1 MVARTELDAQILLGE
16 LESILQYRLKRR
28 DKERILDAYEFARF
42 HHQEQMRD
50 SGEPFISH
58 PVEVS
63 KILAQLS
70 ADTDT
75 IVAGFLHDI
84 VEDCNVPLSEIT
96 EKFGETVSLIV
107 DGVTKISNLKLNEK
121 LDSKI
126 VKSRMKVETLRKMLL
141 ALSKDPRIIIVK
153 LADRLHNMR
162 TLEFVKSPEKRE
174 DKARETIQIYAPI
187 AHRIGIH
194 KIQAEL
200 EDLSFKYEYPEEFR
214 ELKMKVNKK
223 LKERQD
229 IMDEYKNIVL
239 RELRKNRIAAIIEGR
254 VKHLYSIWQKMI
266 KKDRPFDEIF
276 DLIALRIITGD
287 EVNCYK
293 VLGVVHSLW
302 PPMPGRFKDYIAAPK
317 SNGYKSLH
325 TTLITHRGEPLE
337 IQIRSERMHKEAEY
351 GVASHWIYKEGID
364 VKDRAWF
371 SQLVDWQKDFIESFK
386 DMESIS
392 RELEVEEVYVFT
404 PKGEVVHLPKG
415 STPIDFA
422 YAIHTEIGHHYA
434 GAKVNDKLVPVNYEL
449 QLGDRVEVMVN
460 KASEGP
466 SLDWLKYV
474 KANSTKAKIKRFFK
488 NEYSAKLIERGK
500 EIFRKISKRL
510 AVSMDDLLEGEEVK
524 NLMVRFAA
532 HNENDL
538 FSKLGDGSITMGE
551 VLSALV
557 PKEEVEVLPEETE
570 LVKQKQAKG
579 NEVVV
584 GGETGIAVYFAKCC
598 TPLPGDDIVAVM
610 SSRGISIHNRG
621 CRNVKG
627 ISQDK
632 LVEAH
637 WSMITGEKF
646 SAWIVVEFDSSDKAM
661 ANRFLERLE
670 SKSAKVK
677 KYSVETGKWGYDTL
691 MANILVKDVAQLTS
705 VMENLRGMKGVQNV
719 KRIGGVM

>member
-1 MVARTELDAQILLGE
+1 
-16 LESILQYRLKRR
+16 
-28 DKERILDAYEFARF
+28 
-42 HHQEQMRD
+42 
-50 SGEPFISH
+50 
-58 PVEVS
+58 
-63 KILAQLS
+63 
-70 ADTDT
+70 
-75 IVAGFLHDI
+75 
-84 VEDCNVPLSEIT
+84 SEIT

-162 TLEFVKSPEKRE
+162 TLEFLKSSEKRE

-214 ELKMKVNKK
+214 ELKAKVNKK
-223 LKERQD
+223 LKERQE

-266 KKDRPFDEIF
+266 KKDRSFDEIF
-276 DLIALRIITGD
+276 DLIALRIVTGD

-293 VLGVVHSLW
+293 VLGAVHSLW

-351 GVASHWIYKEGID
+351 GVASHWVYKEGID

-434 GAKVNDKLVPVNYEL
+434 GAKVNDRLVPVNYEL
-449 QLGDRVEVMVN
+449 QLGDRVEVVVN

-474 KANSTKAKIKRFFK
+474 RANSTKAKIKRFFK
-488 NEYSAKLIERGK
+488 NEYSVKLIERGK

-510 AVSMDDLLEGEEVK
+510 AVSIDDLIEGEEVK

-621 CRNVKG
+621 YRNVKG

-632 LVEAH
+632 LVKAH
-637 WSMITGEKF
+637 WTMITGEKF

>member
-1 MVARTELDAQILLGE
+1 
-16 LESILQYRLKRR
+16 
-28 DKERILDAYEFARF
+28 
-42 HHQEQMRD
+42 
-50 SGEPFISH
+50 
-58 PVEVS
+58 
-63 KILAQLS
+63 
-70 ADTDT
+70 
-75 IVAGFLHDI
+75 
-84 VEDCNVPLSEIT
+84 
-96 EKFGETVSLIV
+96 
-107 DGVTKISNLKLNEK
+107 
-121 LDSKI
+121 
-126 VKSRMKVETLRKMLL
+126 
-141 ALSKDPRIIIVK
+141 
-153 LADRLHNMR
+153 
-162 TLEFVKSPEKRE
+162 
-174 DKARETIQIYAPI
+174 
-187 AHRIGIH
+187 
-194 KIQAEL
+194 
-200 EDLSFKYEYPEEFR
+200 
-214 ELKMKVNKK
+214 
-223 LKERQD
+223 
-229 IMDEYKNIVL
+229 
-239 RELRKNRIAAIIEGR
+239 
-254 VKHLYSIWQKMI
+254 
-266 KKDRPFDEIF
+266 
-276 DLIALRIITGD
+276 
-287 EVNCYK
+287 
-293 VLGVVHSLW
+293 
-302 PPMPGRFKDYIAAPK
+302 MPGRFKDYIAAPK

>member
-1 MVARTELDAQILLGE
+1 
-16 LESILQYRLKRR
+16 
-28 DKERILDAYEFARF
+28 
-42 HHQEQMRD
+42 
-50 SGEPFISH
+50 
-58 PVEVS
+58 
-63 KILAQLS
+63 
-70 ADTDT
+70 
-75 IVAGFLHDI
+75 DI

-351 GVASHWIYKEGID
+351 GVASHWIYK
-364 VKDRAWF
+364 
-371 SQLVDWQKDFIESFK
+371 
-386 DMESIS
+386 
-392 RELEVEEVYVFT
+392 
-404 PKGEVVHLPKG
+404 
-415 STPIDFA
+415 
-422 YAIHTEIGHHYA
+422 
-434 GAKVNDKLVPVNYEL
+434 
-449 QLGDRVEVMVN
+449 
-460 KASEGP
+460 KA
-466 SLDWLKYV
+466 
-474 KANSTKAKIKRFFK
+474 
-488 NEYSAKLIERGK
+488 
-500 EIFRKISKRL
+500 
-510 AVSMDDLLEGEEVK
+510 
-524 NLMVRFAA
+524 
-532 HNENDL
+532 
-538 FSKLGDGSITMGE
+538 
-551 VLSALV
+551 
-557 PKEEVEVLPEETE
+557 
-570 LVKQKQAKG
+570 
-579 NEVVV
+579 
-584 GGETGIAVYFAKCC
+584 
-598 TPLPGDDIVAVM
+598 
-610 SSRGISIHNRG
+610 
-621 CRNVKG
+621 
-627 ISQDK
+627 
-632 LVEAH
+632 
-637 WSMITGEKF
+637 
-646 SAWIVVEFDSSDKAM
+646 
-661 ANRFLERLE
+661 
-670 SKSAKVK
+670 
-677 KYSVETGKWGYDTL
+677 
-691 MANILVKDVAQLTS
+691 
-705 VMENLRGMKGVQNV
+705 
-719 KRIGGVM
+719 